1 MRNSALVSAMFDI
14 LAGVAAI
21 AIVVGSWFWWS
32 RIALDSHA
40 LYVLAGMAFLVAG
53 AVRGSGEEQLSV
65 VRIAM
70 VCSPVLLGM
79 AVLIMYERHHELVT
93 PMGLMVVAIMTTA
106 CGLSARGWWYYDP
119 RVAAGIAGGA
129 LAAVLVVPVL
139 FSVASGSFQ
148 PRVRTVDAFVLST
161 SDRTIPSTSLQGRV
175 VVLAF
180 WASWCGPCKEELP
193 EVERAYERYR
203 SDERVAFYA
212 VDVGGNGES
221 AEDGERSYMDSRLE
235 MPLAFDSGEV
245 SKQFDIDAIPTLVLI
260 DAQGR
265 ERFVHRGWSESEDL
279 EAGLAKHVEQL
290 LEEER

>member
-1 MRNSALVSAMFDI
+1 MLDL
-14 LAGVAAI
+14 LAGLAAI
-21 AIVVGSWFWWS
+21 AMVVGSWFLWS

-40 LYVLAGMAFLVAG
+40 LYVLTGMAFLVAG
-53 AVRGSGEEQLSV
+53 AMRGSGEEQLSV
-65 VRIAM
+65 GRIAM

-79 AVLIMYERHHELVT
+79 AVLIMNERHHELV
-93 PMGLMVVAIMTTA
+93 PPIGLMVVAIMTTA

-129 LAAVLVVPVL
+129 LAAVLVVPAL

-212 VDVGGNGES
+212 VDVGWNGES
-221 AEDGERSYMDSRLE
+221 AEDGEKSYMDNRLE
-235 MPLAFDSGEV
+235 MPLVFDSGEV
-245 SKQFDIDAIPTLVLI
+245 SKQFDVDAIPTLVLM
-260 DAQGR
+260 DGHGR
-265 ERFVHRGWSESEDL
+265 ERFFHRGWSESEDL
-279 EAGLAKHVEQL
+279 ETGLAKHVDQL